1 MWNTCLLSVNDSI
14 HILSGWALWSAAEL
28 RGRVNSLSS
37 PLTVWWLPPQQW
49 SSPLFL
55 HRMPWVYC
63 LHFIRC
69 RATNSFFH
77 CRETGAPNLPE
88 LQMAPPH
95 IPVLFISAP
104 LFNAQPHK
112 HIPKKSTSAFRP
124 NKKANPYGFQ
134 NVMNKDT
141 CPENFSALSPPA
153 SQIASSETR
162 LVSFR
167 SGSDLWIIQIS
178 YENLYWGL

>member
-1 MWNTCLLSVNDSI
+1 M
-14 HILSGWALWSAAEL
+14 ILYTYFPAEPCGPQQNWGEGWTA
-28 RGRVNSLSS
+28 S
-37 PLTVWWLPPQQW
+37 PLPSPCGGCLR
-49 SSPLFL
+49 SSGVVLCFCT
-55 HRMPWVYC
+55 RMPWVYC

-69 RATNSFFH
+69 RATNSFLH

-88 LQMAPPH
+88 LQMAPPYT
-95 IPVLFISAP
+95 PVLFISAP

-124 NKKANPYGFQ
+124 NKKANPHGFQ